1 MKRLLSEYGMLP
13 VLLLLSAY
21 YSWATWGEQQPT
33 GEAAG
38 RQVAAAL
45 AGSLPRGARVLI
57 VARMDEEER
66 AFAAELE
73 TRLASSGL
81 EVARTVRGTPA
92 DARRAILAILGSQ
105 GRLDAIA
112 CTSATRAWRMF
123 DDPGRLAPA
132 LAGVRL
138 FSPRSYRWPR
148 FLNANNL
155 LNVASQIAV
164 IAIIAIGM
172 TMVIITGG
180 IDLSVGSLIA
190 LSSVVAAMFI
200 ARLAGGE
207 QAGATGMVLGC
218 LAGVAVCAAMGLFT
232 GVAVTFF
239 DIPPFI
245 VTLSIMLV
253 GSGVALQEAQG
264 QSISELPA
272 SFVWLGGGKT
282 LGGVPNSV
290 ILMLLLYV
298 AAHFAMSRMAI
309 GRYIYAVGG
318 NRQAARLSGVPV
330 AGVLLLVYTLSGALA
345 GLAGIVLASQLKS
358 GSPIYGSGYELFVI
372 AAVVVG
378 GTSISGGEG
387 NVLKT
392 LIGALIIAVI
402 QNGMNLTGIGPYPQK
417 TVLGLVILAAVLL
430 DTLKRKG
437 FLRLASRRR
446 QP

>member
-13 VLLLLSAY
+13 VLLLLAAY
-21 YSWATWGEQQPT
+21 YSWATWGQQQPT
-33 GEAAG
+33 GEAAA

-45 AGSLPRGARVLI
+45 AGWLPRGARVLI
-57 VARMDEEER
+57 VARTNDEER

-73 TRLASSGL
+73 KRLASSGL
-81 EVARTVRGTPA
+81 DVAQTVRGTPA
-92 DARRAILAILGSQ
+92 DALRAMLAIVRAK
-105 GRLDAIA
+105 GRLDAVA
-112 CTSATRAWRMF
+112 CTSATRDWRLF
-123 DDPGRLAPA
+123 DDPGRLGPG
-132 LAGVRL
+132 LAGARI
-138 FSPRSYRWPR
+138 FSPQSYRWPR

-190 LSSVVAAMFI
+190 LSSVVAALCVV
-200 ARLAGGE
+200 RLGGE
-207 QAGATGMVLGC
+207 QAGPVGMVLAC
-218 LAGVAVCAAMGLFT
+218 LAGIAVCAAMGLFS
-232 GVAVTFF
+232 GVMVTFF

-264 QSISELPA
+264 QSISKIPA

-290 ILMLLLYV
+290 ILMLLLYA

-345 GLAGIVLASQLKS
+345 GVAGIVLASQLKS
-358 GSPIYGSGYELFVI
+358 GSPIYGTGYELLVI

-402 QNGMNLTGIGPYPQK
+402 QNGMNLTGIASYPQK

-437 FLRLASRRR
+437 FLRLA
-446 QP
+446 PG